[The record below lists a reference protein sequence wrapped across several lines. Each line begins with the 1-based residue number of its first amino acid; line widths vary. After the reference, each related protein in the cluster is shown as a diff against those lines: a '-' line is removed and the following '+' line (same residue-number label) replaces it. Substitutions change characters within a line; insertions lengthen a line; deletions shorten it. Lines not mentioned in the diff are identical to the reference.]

1 MEKKSFWTGYLTG
14 IVVFIITAVIL
25 YFNFLTQPD
34 LSLSQVET
42 QDLKGT
48 KVDLE
53 NYIGKPLV
61 VNYWATWCAPCR
73 AEFPEFEKTKQ
84 QYGEEV
90 NFIMISDEPIEKIT
104 KFSQSNPYT
113 FTYLKSSKDLSSY
126 GINTRPT
133 TYFYNSKGILVAKET
148 ASLDAV
154 KLNEMIKKIK

>member
-1 MEKKSFWTGYLTG
+1 
-14 IVVFIITAVIL
+14 
-25 YFNFLTQPD
+25 
-34 LSLSQVET
+34 VET
-42 QDLKGT
+42 QDLKGN
-48 KVDLE
+48 KVNLE

-73 AEFPEFEKTKQ
+73 GEFPDFEKTKQ
-84 QYGEEV
+84 HYGEEV

-126 GINTRPT
+126 GINARPT
-133 TYFYNSKGILVAKET
+133 TYFYNSKGILVAKEM
-148 ASLDAV
+148 ANLDAA

>member
-1 MEKKSFWTGYLTG
+1 MEKRSFWTGYLTG
-14 IVVFIITAVIL
+14 IVVFIVTAVII

-34 LSLSQVET
+34 LSLSQMET
-42 QDLKGT
+42 QDLKGN
-48 KVDLE
+48 KVNLE

-73 AEFPEFEKTKQ
+73 GEFPDFEKTKQ
-84 QYGEEV
+84 HYGEEV

-104 KFSQSNPYT
+104 QFSQSNPYT

-126 GINTRPT
+126 GINARPT
-133 TYFYNSKGILVAKET
+133 TYFYNSKGILVAKEM
-148 ASLDAV
+148 ANLDAA